1 MVDWWWS
8 PTKSGDREEEDDAD
22 PDLRC
27 PGIMYA
33 CVPGF
38 CVFESALIYILLS
51 SAFVAGWAFV
61 ASWPFGLLCLAY
73 NC

>member
-22 PDLRC
+22 PDLRWN
-27 PGIMYA
+27 YA

-38 CVFESALIYILLS
+38 CVFVRIRADLYS
-51 SAFVAGWAFV
+51 SPARSSLAGWLGV
-61 ASWPFGLLCLAY
+61 RR
-73 NC
+73 